1 MADAARSL
9 SSGQPVQ
16 VRNPRSLRPW
26 QHVLEPLG
34 GYLLLAA
41 RMLTAPDGARL
52 ADAWN
57 FGPSGLEVVT
67 VGELVDLFVAAWG
80 SGSWQDASLGG
91 QPHEAQLL
99 RLSIDKAVT
108 LLGWRPRW
116 SVSEAVRRT
125 ALWYRSFYQQASA
138 ARTAGSMRE
147 ACLADI
153 ADYQT
158 TGSADWRLA
167 SA

>member
-1 MADAARSL
+1 MADIARGL

-67 VGELVDLFVAAWG
+67 VGALVDLFIAAWG

-91 QPHEAQLL
+91 QPHEARFL

-116 SVSEAVRRT
+116 SVNEAVRRT
-125 ALWYRSFYQQASA
+125 ALWYRRFYQQLPA
-138 ARTAGSMRE
+138 ARVAGSMRDM
-147 ACLADI
+147 CLADI
-153 ADYQT
+153 ADYEA
-158 TGSADWRLA
+158 TGSTA
-167 SA
+167 